1 MNLFDWRMKQGLTQ
15 VACAARVGV
24 DQGLW
29 SKWERGVGTP
39 SLAYAVKIVDVT
51 EGAVTLAELAKKGPG
66 AR

>member
-29 SKWERGVGTP
+29 SKWERGVSKPTIP
-39 SLAYAVKIVDVT
+39 YAEKIIKVT
-51 EGAVTLAELAKKGPG
+51 DGAVSLSDLAKGPG

>member
-1 MNLFDWRMKQGLTQ
+1 MNLFNWRMQQNLTQ
-15 VACAARVGV
+15 AACAARVGV

-39 SLAYAVKIVDVT
+39 SLAYAVKLVEVT
-51 EGAVTLAELAKKGPG
+51 GGAVTLEELAKKGPV